1 MKTNVNFQGFNFS
14 ISSKLEMLG
23 VAFPFEPK
31 GKTAH
36 NKFRVYVS
44 CDGQRASFSFYGS
57 ENDYK
62 NNKKELN
69 ESDLKEAFYCFVS
82 DALSAKDGFDYFCDE
97 FGYDK
102 YDYLSKKIYRAC
114 EKSLEKLE
122 RIIPE
127 GCDPYELLNYLSE

>member
-1 MKTNVNFQGFNFS
+1 MKTNVNFQGFNFV
-14 ISSKLEMLG
+14 ISSKLEMIG

-31 GKTAH
+31 GNRAH
-36 NKFRVYVS
+36 NRFRIYVS
-44 CDGQRASFSFYGS
+44 CDGKRTSFSFYES
-57 ENDYK
+57 EKDYR

-102 YDYLSKKIYRAC
+102 YDHLPKKIYRAC
-114 EKSLEKLE
+114 EKILEKLE

-127 GCDPYELLNYLSE
+127 DCDPYELLNYLSE